1 MSPVDKPLKSVTHVQ
16 CVSAGPTSGSSSSS
30 SSSAMVQSDRVPY
43 HLSQTHADRADKVS
57 AEPPPSALNMTLPA
71 FGAERRRRL
80 LHGASCFRSI
90 SPARLALSSKPAGC
104 SCYCRS
110 MGQTDRR
117 TDRRQR
123 GTARFAAARRT
134 AETGFV
140 KLPHPLVDVSKYTR
154 KYTR

>member
-1 MSPVDKPLKSVTHVQ
+1 M
-16 CVSAGPTSGSSSSS
+16 
-30 SSSAMVQSDRVPY
+30 SSASVPDLRRARPRPRPRPARRWSRATAC
-43 HLSQTHADRADKVS
+43 HTTCHRHTQTVPTVS

-140 KLPHPLVDVSKYTR
+140 KLPHRLVDVSQSSGKYTR
-154 KYTR
+154 

>member
-1 MSPVDKPLKSVTHVQ
+1 M
-16 CVSAGPTSGSSSSS
+16 
-30 SSSAMVQSDRVPY
+30 SSASVPDLRRARPRPRPRPARRWSRATAC
-43 HLSQTHADRADKVS
+43 HTTCHRHTQTVPTVS

-110 MGQTDRR
+110 MGQTDRQ
-117 TDRRQR
+117 T
-123 GTARFAAARRT
+123 TT
-134 AETGFV
+134 W
-140 KLPHPLVDVSKYTR
+140 HCPLCCCAPYCRHWIREVAPSPGGCQSINR
-154 KYTR
+154 

>member
-1 MSPVDKPLKSVTHVQ
+1 MPSASVPDLRRARARPRPARRWYRAT
-16 CVSAGPTSGSSSSS
+16 AGYTTCHRHT
-30 SSSAMVQSDRVPY
+30 QICR
-43 HLSQTHADRADKVS
+43 QVS

-71 FGAERRRRL
+71 FGAERRRL
-80 LHGASCFRSI
+80 LHGASCHRSI
-90 SPARLALSSKPAGC
+90 SLARLALSSKPAGC

-140 KLPHPLVDVSKYTR
+140 KLPHPLLDVSQSTGKYTR
-154 KYTR
+154 